1 MPDVIA
7 SKWSAEEYN
16 KTHHRLAKTIQEA
29 WRDRG
34 KPKKKKKNTFR
45 WPTLFE
51 LKALYL
57 DADAVAAG
65 AEGSEFYSDDA
76 LKAREKLRSDPVVV
90 GALEEAWAALVPE
103 GSEGMDQQMYWDT
116 FRKLYLYMTLGE
128 VPDPHDCF
136 QSVGKDW
143 LEDSQGDGVLDFDE
157 FSKSWFQLAD
167 LNTEGIAH
175 DIYAGW
181 VGQATDMI
189 TAPPEPGGRTRQ
201 LRKSR
206 ELLELSLNAAGIE
219 DVDERERKSARCA
232 AAG

>member
-1 MPDVIA
+1 M
-7 SKWSAEEYN
+7 
-16 KTHHRLAKTIQEA
+16 
-29 WRDRG
+29 
-34 KPKKKKKNTFR
+34 
-45 WPTLFE
+45 
-51 LKALYL
+51 
-57 DADAVAAG
+57 
-65 AEGSEFYSDDA
+65 
-76 LKAREKLRSDPVVV
+76 
-90 GALEEAWAALVPE
+90 
-103 GSEGMDQQMYWDT
+103 
-116 FRKLYLYMTLGE
+116 
-128 VPDPHDCF
+128 
-136 QSVGKDW
+136 
-143 LEDSQGDGVLDFDE
+143 LDFDE

-189 TAPPEPGGRTRQ
+189 TAPPEPGRRTRQ